1 MESAEKESQMLTALQ
16 TQLFNNLITTNYGE
30 MFDYVSEDCCE
41 PITGLVGWVH
51 VKDLVKGSIESVQ
64 TAKSVLGSMAAEGY
78 VTIFEED
85 GQNGFQFTA
94 KLAAETGMTQGEAR
108 NLWKGKA

>member
-1 MESAEKESQMLTALQ
+1 MLTALQ

-30 MFDYVSEDCCE
+30 MFDYVTEEREAESIE
-41 PITGLVGWVH
+41 GLVGWVEA
-51 VKDLVKGSIESVQ
+51 KDLVKGSIESVQ

-85 GQNGFQFTA
+85 GTNGFQFTA
-94 KLAAETGMTQGEAR
+94 KLAAETGMTKGEAR
-108 NLWKGKA
+108 DLWNGKA